1 MSMTA
6 KDIATGAIAH
16 WEYLA
21 HVLSVPQS
29 EDDHERLVAVLD
41 EVLDAGGADET
52 SMLATLAERIGDLI
66 EAYEAARYPIPDA
79 KPVDVLAFLME
90 QHGLKQ
96 ADLPEIGAQS
106 VVSDVLGGKAV
117 AQPSSSIGVVEA
129 VRNLGGCLHR
139 IGVAAIE
146 W

>member
-6 KDIATGAIAH
+6 KDIATGAITH
-16 WEYLA
+16 WEHLA
-21 HVLSVPQS
+21 PVLTVPQS

-52 SMLATLAERIGDLI
+52 SVLATLAERIGDLV
-66 EAYEAARYPIPDA
+66 ETYEAARYPIPDA

-90 QHGLKQ
+90 QHGLTQ

-106 VVSDVLGGKAV
+106 VVSDVLGGK
-117 AQPSSSIGVVEA
+117 
-129 VRNLGGCLHR
+129 RLLNLRQVSALSKRFG
-139 IGVAAIE
+139 ISADAFIE
-146 W
+146 

>member
-16 WEYLA
+16 WEHLA
-21 HVLSVPQS
+21 PVLTVPQS

-41 EVLDAGGADET
+41 EVLDAGRGGRNIHVGGHLRNASVISSRHT
-52 SMLATLAERIGDLI
+52 RRHATRF
-66 EAYEAARYPIPDA
+66 RSA

-90 QHGLKQ
+90 QHRLKQ

-106 VVSDVLGGKAV
+106 VVSDVLGGK
-117 AQPSSSIGVVEA
+117 
-129 VRNLGGCLHR
+129 RLLNLRQVSALSKRFG
-139 IGVAAIE
+139 ISADAFIE
-146 W
+146 

>member
-16 WEYLA
+16 WEYLS
-21 HVLSVPQS
+21 HVLTVPQS

-66 EAYEAARYPIPDA
+66 EAYEAARYPIPVA
-79 KPVDVLAFLME
+79 KLIHPL
-90 QHGLKQ
+90 
-96 ADLPEIGAQS
+96 I
-106 VVSDVLGGKAV
+106 
-117 AQPSSSIGVVEA
+117 
-129 VRNLGGCLHR
+129 
-139 IGVAAIE
+139 
-146 W
+146 